1 MSLGRTFRAAARRL
15 TGRSSSQ
22 RLVSASAL
30 AVALGVVLF
39 PSPAQSEEAKTHAP
53 EVFAPDAHTGHFS
66 AAARAGLSVPFGEAA
81 PGVDY
86 HAFGNSGL
94 GLGADLGFGIARDVV
109 IGAWGDYILSPGSN
123 TCVDCQSTTFG
134 VGAFVRYHLTAG
146 LRIDPWMSYGI
157 GFRSASVES
166 SSRPEDPTL
175 SFMRPGDS
183 YGYAGLEWLRA
194 SFGMDWYPTPV
205 FGFGPFAEFG
215 AATFFN
221 TPDGQEGGGV
231 NWRFQTGVRVIIDL
245 PGHR

>member
-1 MSLGRTFRAAARRL
+1 M
-15 TGRSSSQ
+15 
-22 RLVSASAL
+22 L
-30 AVALGVVLF
+30 AALGIGLLAQ
-39 PSPAQSEEAKTHAP
+39 PSRAEEAKVHAP

-109 IGAWGDYILSPGSN
+109 IGAYGDYILSPDSS
-123 TCVDCQSTTFG
+123 TCAGCQSTSFG

-157 GFRSASVES
+157 GFRSAAVES
-166 SSRPEDPTL
+166 SSRPEDPSL

-215 AATFFN
+215 AATFFDK
-221 TPDGQEGGGV
+221 PAGQDGGGV
-231 NWRFQTGVRVIIDL
+231 NWRFQTGLRVIVDL